1 MSIEIDLTKMKQKFF
16 YKGRR
21 FELRKEYDLDS
32 DVDNWRLDFCLFVN
46 GRELD
51 LRQILDADEL
61 YEYISLPY
69 DEDLNMLGCADI
81 PKEKLLSF
89 IELTL
94 DRYIESKRKSYL
106 FINKG

>member
-1 MSIEIDLTKMKQKFF
+1 MKQKFF

-21 FELRKEYDLDS
+21 FELRREYDLDG
-32 DVDNWRLDFCLFVN
+32 DVENWRQDFCLFVN

-51 LRQILDADEL
+51 LSQILDEDEL
-61 YEYISLPY
+61 HEFISLPY
-69 DEDLNMLGCADI
+69 GEDSNMLDDANI

-94 DRYIESKRKSYL
+94 DRYIESKIKSPL
-106 FINKG
+106 FLNKG